1 MSKLTQKAIMNAFL
15 EILTY
20 KTLDKITVKDIIE
33 TTEINRN
40 TFYYYYEDIY
50 DLLDH
55 IFNEEIEKVLSET
68 PEDATFYEEYIR
80 AASIFIN
87 HRQAI
92 IHIYNSKSRM
102 LLFTYLETVTNVF
115 VERFVKER
123 ALKYNL
129 SQDGIKYITSFYSTA
144 IVGNTLH
151 WIDNGMSSYSEKVIK
166 MMSNSFEATIDDMI
180 KDYQSHNYDSS
191 FR

>member
-1 MSKLTQKAIMNAFL
+1 MYMSKLTQKAIMNAFL
-15 EILTY
+15 EILKY

-33 TTEINRN
+33 STEINRN

-55 IFNEEIEKVLSET
+55 IFNAEIEKVLSET
-68 PEDATFYEEYIR
+68 PENASFYEEYIR
-80 AASIFIN
+80 AASILIN
-87 HRQAI
+87 NRQAI

-123 ALKYNL
+123 AAKYEL
-129 SQDGIKYITSFYSTA
+129 SQEGVKYITSFYSTA

-166 MMSNSFEATIDDMI
+166 MISNSFEATIDDMI
-180 KDYQSHNYDSS
+180 QDYQSHEDY
-191 FR
+191 

>member
-15 EILTY
+15 EILKY

-33 TTEINRN
+33 STEINRN

-55 IFNEEIEKVLSET
+55 IFNAEIEKVLSET
-68 PEDATFYEEYIR
+68 PENASFYEEYIR
-80 AASIFIN
+80 AASILIN
-87 HRQAI
+87 NRQAI

-115 VERFVKER
+115 GITKHRFSGFQKSRKPMFCKLNTCFSGFLDFLDFRGAAMGPEN
-123 ALKYNL
+123 LKNREINKRNCNWHY
-129 SQDGIKYITSFYSTA
+129 KT
-144 IVGNTLH
+144 
-151 WIDNGMSSYSEKVIK
+151 
-166 MMSNSFEATIDDMI
+166 
-180 KDYQSHNYDSS
+180 
-191 FR
+191 

>member
-15 EILTY
+15 EILEY

-33 TTEINRN
+33 STEINRN

-55 IFNEEIEKVLSET
+55 IFNAEIEKVLSEA
-68 PEDATFYEEYIR
+68 PKNATFYEEYIR
-80 AASIFIN
+80 AASILIN
-87 HRQAI
+87 NRQAI

-123 ALKYNL
+123 AVKYEL
-129 SQDGIKYITSFYSTA
+129 SEEGIKYITSFYSTA

-151 WIDNGMSSYSEKVIK
+151 WINKGMSSYSEKVIK
-166 MMSNSFEATIDDMI
+166 MISNSFEATIDAMI
-180 KDYQSHNYDSS
+180 QDYQSHKDY
-191 FR
+191 

>member
-123 ALKYNL
+123 ALKYHL